1 MHHLSLHLLNEH
13 RNLRLD
19 VEVYKEQLESMFLD
33 KDAVK
38 STWVDEF
45 DVQISLMF
53 DDKQL
58 LFFA

>member
-1 MHHLSLHLLNEH
+1 MHHLSLHLLNKH

-33 KDAVK
+33 NDAVR

-45 DVQISLMF
+45 DVQISF
-53 DDKQL
+53 DV
-58 LFFA
+58 